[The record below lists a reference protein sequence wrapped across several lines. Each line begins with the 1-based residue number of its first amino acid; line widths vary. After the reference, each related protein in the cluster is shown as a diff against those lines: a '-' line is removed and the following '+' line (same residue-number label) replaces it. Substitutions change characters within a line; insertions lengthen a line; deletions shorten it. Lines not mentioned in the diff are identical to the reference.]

1 MCVILNYFQLRLY
14 NLKFNVLIMQFVEY
28 STEDAKKIVL
38 SWFAAEP
45 SITNEKMLSMSIIA
59 DDESE
64 LEDFNLYAAGLMK
77 IENAS
82 FKFNISA
89 YNIMELLI
97 MDKCVERSDGVQ
109 TITEKGKEEIAHYYL
124 NDPQFGDLVKI
135 AKEHPRMFME
145 QINWKRFSLDMIKV
159 LKLNEDDYGRK

>member
-1 MCVILNYFQLRLY
+1 
-14 NLKFNVLIMQFVEY
+14 MQFVEY
-28 STEDAKKIVL
+28 NTEDAKKIVL
-38 SWFAAEP
+38 SWFASEP
-45 SITNEKMLSMSIIA
+45 AITNEKMLEMSIVI
-59 DDESE
+59 DDENE

-97 MDKCVERSDGVQ
+97 MDKCVVREDGVQ

-124 NDPQFGDLVKI
+124 NDPQFGELVKI
-135 AKEHPRMFME
+135 ASEHPKMFMM
-145 QINWKRFSLDMIKV
+145 QINWKRFSIDMIRI
-159 LKLNEDDYGRK
+159 LKLNEENYGGK